1 MKTDLWNSESRRSES
16 LCEGGKDN
24 VVCTGNEAAE
34 VEEALK
40 PSQPR
45 EVKDQE
51 SNDDGLMIF
60 SKVLL
65 TE

>member
-1 MKTDLWNSESRRSES
+1 
-16 LCEGGKDN
+16 

-51 SNDDGLMIF
+51 SNDDGLMIL